1 MISLFSVCLLN
12 LFWHLIHLLIL
23 LLYLYLISIL
33 CKFFHSMKNFEIL
46 SLFSFFFFFPQDWVA
61 LVFLLQLTLIL
72 SLFLSCFCSTILSR
86 LIFYFTSSVL
96 YLVYFIFS
104 LFRYTSESILLDTIH
119 NLFEILFSYSSKLQF
134 EHFTSCLSLWRMEE
148 ESTFGFNFMKYLFE
162 KFKFFLLFWN
172 PVPWP
177 SVSKLFSELC
187 TFPWKTRF
195 AVFLPLNVRACCHKD
210 LFLPVYPYTVFPQIQ
225 WYQREFLGF
234 YWILLC

>member
-1 MISLFSVCLLN
+1 MISLFSVCLLS

-162 KFKFFLLFWN
+162 KFKFFLLF
-172 PVPWP
+172 
-177 SVSKLFSELC
+177 
-187 TFPWKTRF
+187 
-195 AVFLPLNVRACCHKD
+195 
-210 LFLPVYPYTVFPQIQ
+210 
-225 WYQREFLGF
+225 
-234 YWILLC
+234 